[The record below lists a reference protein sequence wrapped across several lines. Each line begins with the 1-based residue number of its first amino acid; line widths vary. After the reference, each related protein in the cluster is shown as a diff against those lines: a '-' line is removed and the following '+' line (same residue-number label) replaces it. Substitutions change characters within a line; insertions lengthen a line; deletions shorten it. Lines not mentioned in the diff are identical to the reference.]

1 MPPDLNVYP
10 RPRGAIPRAALHT
23 MGLYNLLDLSFEGIQ
38 QWAYLKVGGD
48 LKRGSRSP
56 YIAIIVSFFEV
67 AEQLNRLV

>member
-1 MPPDLNVYP
+1 
-10 RPRGAIPRAALHT
+10 
-23 MGLYNLLDLSFEGIQ
+23 MGLYNLLDLSIEGIQ
-38 QWAYLKVGGD
+38 QWAYQKVGCD